1 MDFKLFKYALFMWRM
16 SIRREFTFLAWS
28 EKMLNPSTRTSF
40 MVKAQR
46 HSELSLSQIRP
57 MLENIWSWQG
67 FFTEIICDLCMSQIG
82 LLRGKKICSKQWN
95 LRRTDRWMDRL
106 ITIGHLQ
113 IGALIITLCHVW
125 IKYGSAAWIAK
136 I

>member
-1 MDFKLFKYALFMWRM
+1 MV
-16 SIRREFTFLAWS
+16 
-28 EKMLNPSTRTSF
+28 PTRIF
-40 MVKAQR
+40 
-46 HSELSLSQIRP
+46 HINHLWP
-57 MLENIWSWQG
+57 
-67 FFTEIICDLCMSQIG
+67 CMSQIG

-136 I
+136 IEPKKTLFTLSYITWPSHKAEISLHNLWGKCAIHKIQCAFIIIQFLKYYCNEFIKCSLHHF